1 MRDLKLALR
10 LARRELRGGF
20 AGFRIFFMCLVLG
33 STAIAGVGSLSDAF
47 LTGLQDQGQILLGG
61 DVSVRQ
67 IHRPVSAGER
77 KFFESQGRVS
87 EAVSMR
93 AMVYARDTGGRQ
105 LVELKAV
112 DERWPLFGAPQFTPA
127 QKLSDVLACEDDGVC
142 GIAAEQ
148 SLLDRLKVARGD
160 LVTLGNATFRV
171 MAVLDREPDR
181 VSTGFE
187 LGPRLLISSKG
198 LPATGLVTTESMVHY
213 TYRIALNNAGASQ
226 VQARAAIAGFKD
238 RVEQRFPEA
247 GWNIRDRTDAAP
259 GVRRYVEQLTMFL
272 TLVGLVVLGVGGVG
286 AGQAIIA
293 FLDRKRA
300 DIAILKSMGAS
311 GEFVFLVFF
320 LQVMAVALAATLLG
334 AALGAALPVGIV
346 WFYGASLPVP
356 PSVGFYP
363 VPLLLAL
370 AFGLL
375 SAVAFAVP
383 PLSRARSVPPAS
395 LFRDVVSPAN
405 PEGQNYYRAI
415 SAAAAI
421 GIAGLTLV
429 MAPRPVFAAQF
440 LAGSVV
446 ALGLLRLLAE
456 GLRRA
461 IRALP
466 RQKSP
471 VVRLAFANL
480 VRPGAATGGIV
491 TALGLG
497 LTLLATVTLL
507 NATINAQ
514 VAGALPARAPSFFF
528 VDIQQA
534 DAPAFDKTI
543 TAFSTVTD
551 YQRTPMIRGRITEV
565 NGVPSAQVKV
575 TQEARWALNG
585 DRGITYASTP
595 PPRTEL
601 TEGTWWAPDYHGP
614 TLISLDQNIA
624 RGTGAKIGDPMKL
637 NVLGREIEGRIHNLR
652 KVDFTNGGQNFVLVL
667 SPGVIDKAPH
677 AFLATVRVDDSQEN
691 AMYLAVTSRFPNIS
705 TVRVRDAIQQ
715 IQDMLASLARGVS
728 AASLVTILAGLLVLA
743 GAIAA
748 GTRARLY
755 DATIFKVLGA
765 TRARIALVYV
775 IEYAVLGAATG
786 VIALAAGTLAGWAI
800 AWGVL
805 DVPFTFDGR
814 AVLIT
819 VLGGGA
825 ATLLFGLLGAIG
837 ALSVRPARR
846 LRSA

>member
-1 MRDLKLALR
+1 MLDLRLALK

-20 AGFRIFFMCLVLG
+20 AGFRIFFLCLVLG

-47 LTGLQDQGQILLGG
+47 LTGLQDQGQIILGG

-67 IHRPVSAGER
+67 IHRPVTDEER
-77 KFFESQGRVS
+77 EFFDAQGRVS
-87 EAVSMR
+87 QTVSMR

-112 DERWPLFGAPQFTPA
+112 DERWPLFGAPEFTPA
-127 QKLSDVLACEDDGVC
+127 QKLSDVLACEADGVC
-142 GIAAEQ
+142 GLAAEQ
-148 SLLDRLKVARGD
+148 TLLDRLKVTRGD

-171 MAVLDREPDR
+171 MAVLDKEPDR

-198 LPATGLVTTESMVHY
+198 LPATGLVTTESMVNY
-213 TYRIALNNAGASQ
+213 NYRIALKDAEGSQ

-238 RVEQRFPEA
+238 RVAERFPEA

-259 GVRRYVEQLTMFL
+259 GIRRYVEQLTMFL

-311 GEFVFLVFF
+311 GRFVFLT
-320 LQVMAVALAATLLG
+320 VALVATLLG
-334 AALGAALPVGIV
+334 AALGAALPLAIV
-346 WFYGASLPVP
+346 WLYGNALPVP
-356 PSVGFYP
+356 PSVSFYP

-405 PEGQNYYRAI
+405 PEGQNFYRAA

-421 GIAGLTLV
+421 GIAVLTLL

-440 LAGSVV
+440 LGGSVV

-471 VVRLAFANL
+471 IVRLAFANL

-528 VDIQQA
+528 VDIQQP
-534 DAPAFDKTI
+534 DAAAFDKTI
-543 TAFSTVTD
+543 TGFSAVTD
-551 YQRTPMIRGRITEV
+551 YQRTPMIRGRIIEV

-585 DRGITYASTP
+585 DRGITYSSTP

-601 TEGTWWAPDYHGP
+601 TEGNWWAADYRGP

-624 RGTGAKIGDPMKL
+624 RGTGARIGDSMKL
-637 NVLGREIEGRIHNLR
+637 NVLGREIEGRIHSLR
-652 KVDFTNGGQNFVLVL
+652 KVDFTNGGQNFVLIL

-677 AFLATVRVDDSQEN
+677 AFLATVRVDASQEN
-691 AMYLAVTSRFPNIS
+691 AMYMAVTSRFPNIS

-715 IQDMLASLARGVS
+715 IQNMLASLAQGVS
-728 AASLVTILAGLLVLA
+728 AASLVTIFAGLLVLA

-755 DATIFKVLGA
+755 DATILKVLGA
-765 TRARIALVYV
+765 TRGRIALVYV

-786 VIALAAGTLAGWAI
+786 VIALAAGTLAGWSI

-805 DVPFTFDGR
+805 DVPFAFDAR
-814 AVLIT
+814 AVVIT

-825 ATLLFGLLGAIG
+825 ATLLFGLLGAVS